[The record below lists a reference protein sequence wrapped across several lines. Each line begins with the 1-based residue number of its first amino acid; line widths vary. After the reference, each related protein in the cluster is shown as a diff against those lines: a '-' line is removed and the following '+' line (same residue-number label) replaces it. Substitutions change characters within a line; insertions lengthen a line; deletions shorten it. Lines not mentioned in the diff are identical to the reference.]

1 MKYLLDT
8 DTLIYAFKRAGN
20 CLTRLSLQPDTD
32 IAVSCINLFE
42 LEFGMAKSVNRT
54 LMERYLREICNR
66 YTVLDFN
73 HADGRQAGILRAHLQ
88 TQGTPIGPY
97 DVQLLVAKSEH
108 FARGVIAFGVVSR
121 FGNGGFFFGNH
132 YRLPSGDLRYHKPS
146 LQLRL
151 GT

>member
-20 CLTRLSLQPDTD
+20 CLTRLSLQPDND

-42 LEFGMAKSVNRT
+42 LEFGMAKSVNRS

-73 HADGRQAGILRAHLQ
+73 HADARQAGILRAHLQ
-88 TQGTPIGPY
+88 AQGTPIGPY
-97 DVQLLVAKSEH
+97 DIQVAGVAL
-108 FARGVIAFGVVSR
+108 AR
-121 FGNGGFFFGNH
+121 
-132 YRLPSGDLRYHKPS
+132 DLTIVTRNTREFERVPG
-146 LQLRL
+146 LRVENWYDS
-151 GT
+151 